1 MENKI
6 SVSIILPTYNV
17 QNYIKRCLVSISKQ
31 TYSGP
36 IECLIIDDCGTDKS
50 ISIVREFIKT
60 YRGSISFQ
68 IISLEKNS
76 GLSAAR
82 NVGILQSKG
91 DYLYFLDSDDW
102 IEPFCIEGMVGLA
115 RKYSYVDI
123 VQAGAYC
130 SSKEQS
136 SLLSLGG
143 KKLPEFSNDKK
154 WIKKTFL
161 KRYEIPIT
169 AWNKLLNRNFI
180 IKNNLFFFEG
190 IIHEDE
196 DWNWF
201 LAKYVNSIAFYKFD
215 TYHYIT
221 RNGSIMTYKLDKSK
235 IAWIKIIN
243 HFIDNIDDYCRGT
256 QELFI
261 YDFLVYRFLFEK
273 SFVDDY
279 KRLFFKFMNKTS
291 GINRVLLYTIYN
303 RTCWKILC
311 KFGLNKQ
318 LDLIIKKKFSRHDK

>member
-1 MENKI
+1 MGNRI
-6 SVSIILPTYNV
+6 SVSIIVPTYNV
-17 QNYIKRCLVSISKQ
+17 QDYIKKCLVSISKQ
-31 TYSGP
+31 TYTGP

-50 ISIVREFIKT
+50 ISIAREFIRS
-60 YRGSISFQ
+60 YRGSISFR

-82 NVGILQSKG
+82 NFGILQSKG

-102 IEPFCIEGMVGLA
+102 IEPYCIEGMVDFA
-115 RKYSYVDI
+115 SRYSNVDI

-130 SSKEQS
+130 SSKEQG
-136 SLLSLGG
+136 SLLSMGE

-161 KRYEIPIT
+161 KRYVIPIT
-169 AWNKLLNRNFI
+169 AWNKLLNRTFI

-221 RNGSIMTYKLDKSK
+221 RNGSIMTCKQDKSK
-235 IAWIKIIN
+235 KAWIKIMN
-243 HFIDNIDDYCRGT
+243 HFIDNIDDYCKGT

-261 YDFLVYRFLFEK
+261 YNFLVNKFLFEK
-273 SFVDDY
+273 EFSEDY
-279 KRLFFKFMNKTS
+279 KRLFFKFINNT
-291 GINRVLLYTIYN
+291 GVINRILLYTIYN
-303 RTCWKILC
+303 RIWWKILC
-311 KFGLNKQ
+311 KLRLSKQ
-318 LDLIIKKKFSRHDK
+318 VDCIIKKLFLRHDK